1 MAKKELNK
9 TNSSFS
15 RDKVINRAEQIRRDD
30 DIIKTP
36 KCTIEDVDWAVL
48 SYLQEIVKP
57 QIIENNQTIDVPVL
71 YANGEKWA
79 QVQSRGY
86 MRDRKGK
93 MMTPLISIRRG
104 TITER
109 DTLKK
114 LDVNQNPSGNS
125 QVLQN
130 KFSTIN
136 RYDRFSL
143 IRGDKPLKEFYVTAI
158 PEFIDVSYELFLW
171 TEYTEQLNSL
181 IEQLMPL
188 GGFAWGTTWK
198 FPTFISDYTFETMNA
213 TGEDR
218 LVRATLPLITKATLL
233 MPDELRKSN
242 IQKRFSTKR
251 ITFKSEVES
260 FNVDVSNPP
269 PGGYDNR

>member
-9 TNSSFS
+9 TYSTFS
-15 RDKVINRAEQIRRDD
+15 RDSVINRANQIRRDD
-30 DIIKTP
+30 DKIKTP
-36 KCTIEDVDWAVL
+36 KCTIEDVDWAIM
-48 SYLQEIVKP
+48 SYLQETVKP
-57 QIIENNQTIDVPVL
+57 TIIENNQTIDVPIM

-93 MMTPLISIRRG
+93 IMTPLISLRRG

-114 LDVNQNPSGNS
+114 LDVNQNPSGNT
-125 QVLQN
+125 QILQN
-130 KFSTIN
+130 KFTTVN
-136 RYDRFSL
+136 RYDRFSVT
-143 IRGDKPLKEFYVTAI
+143 RGAKPLNEYYVTAI
-158 PEFIDVSYELFLW
+158 PEFVDVSYDLLLW
-171 TEYTEQLNSL
+171 TEYTEQMNLL

-198 FPTFISDYTFETMNA
+198 FSTFMTDYTFETMNA

-218 LVRATLPLITKATLL
+218 LIRATIPLVTKATLL
-233 MPDELRKSN
+233 MSDELRKSTVE
-242 IQKRFSTKR
+242 KRFSIKR
-251 ITFKSEVES
+251 ITFKSETES
-260 FNVDVSNPP
+260 FNTNVSDPP
-269 PGGYDNR
+269 PGGYVKI

>member
-1 MAKKELNK
+1 
-9 TNSSFS
+9 
-15 RDKVINRAEQIRRDD
+15 
-30 DIIKTP
+30 
-36 KCTIEDVDWAVL
+36 
-48 SYLQEIVKP
+48 
-57 QIIENNQTIDVPVL
+57 
-71 YANGEKWA
+71 
-79 QVQSRGY
+79 
-86 MRDRKGK
+86 
-93 MMTPLISIRRG
+93 
-104 TITER
+104 
-109 DTLKK
+109 
-114 LDVNQNPSGNS
+114 
-125 QVLQN
+125 
-130 KFSTIN
+130 
-136 RYDRFSL
+136 
-143 IRGDKPLKEFYVTAI
+143 
-158 PEFIDVSYELFLW
+158 VSYELFLW

>member
-125 QVLQN
+125 QILQN

-233 MPDELRKSN
+233 MSDELRKSN

>member
-125 QVLQN
+125 QILQN